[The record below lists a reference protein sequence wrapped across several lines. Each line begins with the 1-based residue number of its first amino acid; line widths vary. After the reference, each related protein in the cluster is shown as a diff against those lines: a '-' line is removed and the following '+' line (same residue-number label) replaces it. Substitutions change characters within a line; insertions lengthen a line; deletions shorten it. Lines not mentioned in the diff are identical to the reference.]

1 MIDIDE
7 IEARLKAATPGP
19 WLVAYDA
26 DHPMNGGMPFNF
38 VVATIGNDTIAE
50 DLCGDDAR
58 FIAHAPEDVAALIAE
73 VRRLSAENARLREEV
88 VRLQDLVNCDCDS
101 ETRKA
106 LDRAN
111 MGRTL
116 DLAETIRL
124 SAENARLREAMPT
137 LKELYALVRVCD
149 QWIPSH
155 VRHDEKTLRGWL
167 ARLDAAKG
175 VR

>member
-50 DLCGDDAR
+50 DLCGYDAR

-73 VRRLSAENARLREEV
+73 VRMLR
-88 VRLQDLVNCDCDS
+88 
-101 ETRKA
+101 
-106 LDRAN
+106 
-111 MGRTL
+111 
-116 DLAETIRL
+116 
-124 SAENARLREAMPT
+124 AENARLREA
-137 LKELYALVRVCD
+137 V
-149 QWIPSH
+149 PSVTVAEH
-155 VRHDEKTLRGWL
+155 VRDAVHFAFDRWPARAPAGRDAIAWF
-167 ARLDAAKG
+167 ARLDAARKG
-175 VR
+175 E